1 MKAMNDEKNK
11 NIKGDFKITE
21 FIVFIVRMAS
31 EWLTS
36 FFKDCITKNE
46 NAKYTPP
53 INPKLIIATSSSH
66 TSRDI
71 ILKSILKSTH
81 HSTNKKPTNLELIH
95 RNEGMIIQVIYFLLN
110 IMIRIFPIVGLLL
123 LIPMIA
129 MQLTDEVNWSF
140 FDFLIMGIMLSIT
153 GLALGIIIKKIKYH
167 KYRNI
172 FIAIIIMIFVLI
184 WAELGVGLFGTPFAG
199 S

>member
-1 MKAMNDEKNK
+1 M
-11 NIKGDFKITE
+11 
-21 FIVFIVRMAS
+21 
-31 EWLTS
+31 
-36 FFKDCITKNE
+36 
-46 NAKYTPP
+46 
-53 INPKLIIATSSSH
+53 
-66 TSRDI
+66 
-71 ILKSILKSTH
+71 
-81 HSTNKKPTNLELIH
+81 ELIY
-95 RNEGMIIQVIYFLLN
+95 RNEGMIIKMVYFLFN
-110 IMIRIFPIVGLLL
+110 IMIKILPIVGLLL
-123 LIPMIA
+123 SIPLIA

-153 GLALGIIIKKIKYH
+153 GLAPGIIIKKIKYH